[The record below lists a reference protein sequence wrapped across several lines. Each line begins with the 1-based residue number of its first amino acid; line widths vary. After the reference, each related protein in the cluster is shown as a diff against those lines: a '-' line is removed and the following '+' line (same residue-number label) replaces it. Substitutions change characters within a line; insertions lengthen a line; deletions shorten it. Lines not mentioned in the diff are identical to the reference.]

1 MKKLDKKNIENI
13 LALTPLQEG
22 MLFHY
27 LKDPTGAQYFE
38 QLCLELSGPIDR
50 DCFEQAWNTVIETN
64 EMLRTVFRWE
74 KMEHPM
80 QIVLKEHTLEPVY
93 YDFTGGD
100 SRQVRAQSEMVKT
113 KDRNKKFHLGEVPF
127 RITLCEYPEA
137 KYTMII
143 SNHHI
148 LYDGWSSG
156 IILQEFFNTYEAL
169 SSGLTSIK
177 PVKTRFQE
185 FIKWQQSRDTRE
197 AEKSWRKYLRGFD
210 TPTVFC
216 IKQRKSIDPAASRTQ
231 TYRLEIPGE
240 FARRLEEFVKAHRLT
255 SAAVLYC
262 AWGILLQKYN
272 NSNDVVFG
280 TTVSGRMADVPG
292 IEDIVG
298 LFINT
303 VPLRVHGLPHEKILD
318 LLQRIHQALQE
329 RTPYEYTPLVEIK
342 KYSELSAGV
351 PLFDSL
357 LVIENYPL
365 DRRLKPH
372 EGKINILSYSSW
384 EETNYDVTLG
394 IAMAGNIIID
404 VIYDNETCAGEII
417 ERLAHHYQNL
427 IRNIVMEPGKT
438 LHDIE
443 MLPEAEKRQLLMDFN
458 DIGPAYPEDKTL
470 WELFSAQAA
479 KTPANIAAVG
489 PGEKLSPDS
498 ALQIFPPGRNG
509 HRGTVFLAYR
519 ELSESAERLAYSL
532 LQGGVQ
538 PGSRVGLLVD
548 RGLGMFTGILGILNA
563 GCTYVPLNP
572 KAPIERIRYMLADS
586 QAEALVTA
594 GILAPEEEK
603 LYGWYGKKFFLD
615 DIPLSLAEKKSLD
628 TGQCGLTHLLPAYI
642 IYTSGSTGKQKGVPI
657 THANLSPLLHWGYDV
672 LRFDATD
679 RWVQNLSYYFDWS
692 VWEIF
697 MALTTGGS
705 LHAVSE
711 ELLLNP
717 ARYIDYMTRDKIT
730 VLHITPTHFQ
740 SLVYRGRKLAS
751 MKYLCIGAEKLSED
765 LAKRSFEL
773 VNEGCRVFNMYGPTE
788 ATIISAVLEIDPLS
802 LPYYKELSSV
812 PIGKTVGNTK
822 LSILDWGFKLCPLYV
837 PGELYVGGAAVAWGY
852 LNNPELTK
860 EKFDQDL
867 WDYLDYHD
875 ERNRSH
881 RSYKSY
887 ISKNLYKTGDLARWL
902 SDGTVEF
909 LGRIDFQLKIRG
921 YRIEPG
927 EIENY
932 LLGHKEVKEALVTA
946 SQAGS
951 EEKYLCAYIVP
962 ASVAYLDIPGPAD
975 VPGGDLVSRLRKYLS
990 GQLPDYMIPS
1000 YFVLLDRMPLN
1011 PNGKV
1016 DMKALPEPGKTT
1028 KKVYAAPSNQIE
1040 RQLVE
1045 IWVEVLGLEKDN
1057 IGVSDD
1063 FFESGGHSLKATE
1076 VLARIHK
1083 TFDIQVPLSF
1093 IFEFPTIR
1101 EFAHA
1106 LQQREESRYHSI
1118 APVEDK
1124 EYYPLSSAQ
1133 KRLFVLQ
1140 RMAPGQTVYN
1150 ISGMLHLEGNI
1161 EREVIGRC
1169 FHRLI
1174 SRHESLRTSF
1184 LLMENEPVQ
1193 RVHDEVDFEIE
1204 YGQVEVKVDEERF
1217 PCLEG
1222 TRGLA
1227 PLSEEP
1233 ATRSSQPAE
1242 DIPGT
1247 NLSSVICHL
1256 SSGFIRPF
1264 DLARAPLMRVGLV
1277 KLLPSPA
1284 VPNSHPSGTL
1294 PTPSA
1299 PRSHP
1304 SREGRS
1310 ILMVDL
1316 HHIIA
1321 DGVSIELLLKDFVT
1335 LMKGKEPGPLKI
1347 RYRDYTAWQSQ
1358 QSAGETIA
1366 KETKFWQEVFR
1377 DEIPVLQLPTDYPRP
1392 PVQGFEGDTLYF
1404 ELTVEQTRALNRM
1417 ALENGT
1423 TLFMILLAL
1432 HTIFLS
1438 KLSGQEDIVV
1448 GTPAAGRIHPDLEPI
1463 MGVFINTL
1471 GIRNYPKGDLAF
1483 PAFLEEVKERT
1494 LQAFE
1499 NQAYPYEDLVETVA
1513 ADRREISRN
1522 PLFDSMFV
1530 LQNPGI
1536 RERKIPGLKLTPY
1549 PYNHKNSKFDLTLQA
1564 QEVEGKLMLG
1574 FEYGTKLFKPETIE
1588 GFSKYFLELV
1598 RGILKNPG
1606 NKLCRLEILPPRER
1620 EQIFHQFNHDQT
1632 QYPLETVTELFHQQ
1646 VVSAPYRIACV
1657 DKENYIT
1664 YENLD
1669 KRASVLAKLIE
1680 EL

>member
-1 MKKLDKKNIENI
+1 MKKLDKKSIENI

-27 LKDPTGAQYFE
+27 LKNPAGEQYFE

-93 YDFTGGD
+93 YDFTGED
-100 SRQVRAQSEMVKT
+100 PRQVRAQLQMVKA

-127 RITLCEYPEA
+127 RVTLCQYHEA
-137 KYTMII
+137 KYTMMI

-156 IILQEFFNTYEAL
+156 IILQEFFNTYEAF
-169 SSGLTSIK
+169 SSGRTIIK

-185 FIKWQQSRDTRE
+185 FIKWQQNRDTRE
-197 AEKSWRKYLRGFD
+197 AEKFWRKYLRGFD
-210 TPTVFC
+210 TPTVFS
-216 IKQRKSIDPAASRTQ
+216 IKHKKSSELAVPRTQ
-231 TYRLEIPGE
+231 TYRLESPGE
-240 FARRLEEFVKAHRLT
+240 LARGLEEFVKAHRLT
-255 SAAVLYC
+255 PAAVLYC

-272 NSNDVVFG
+272 NSNNVAFG

-303 VPLRVHGLPHEKILD
+303 VPLRLHGLPREKILD
-318 LLQRIHQALQE
+318 LLYRIHQALQE
-329 RTPYEYTPLVEIK
+329 RTPHENTPLVEIK
-342 KYSELSAGV
+342 EYSELSAGV

-372 EGKINILSYSSW
+372 SGKIGILSYSSW

-394 IAMAGNIIID
+394 ISTAGNIIID
-404 VIYDNETCAGEII
+404 VIYDNETCANEII

-427 IRNIVMEPGKT
+427 IRDIVKEPGKI

-443 MLPEAEKRQLLMDFN
+443 MLTDDEKRQLLRDFN

-470 WELFSAQAA
+470 WELFSVQAA
-479 KTPANIAAVG
+479 KTPAYIAAVG
-489 PGEKLSPDS
+489 PGEKLSIDS
-498 ALQIFPPGRNG
+498 APQIFPLERNV
-509 HRGTVFLAYR
+509 HRGAVFLAYR
-519 ELSESAERLAYSL
+519 ELSESADRLAYYL
-532 LQGGVQ
+532 LQGGVR
-538 PGSRVGLLVD
+538 PGSRVGLLVE

-563 GCTYVPLNP
+563 GCTYVPINP
-572 KAPIERIRYMLADS
+572 KAPIERIRYMLIDS
-586 QAEALVTA
+586 QAEVLVTPGA
-594 GILAPEEEK
+594 LAPQEEK
-603 LYGWYGKKFFLD
+603 LCGWQGKKIYLD
-615 DIPLSLAEKKSLD
+615 DISLSPAAKKSID
-628 TGQCGLTHLLPAYI
+628 PGQCGLTPLLPAYI
-642 IYTSGSTGKQKGVPI
+642 IYTSGSTGKPKGVPI

-672 LRFDATD
+672 LRFDGTD

-711 ELLLNP
+711 NLLLDP
-717 ARYIDYMTRDKIT
+717 ARYIDYMTRHKIT

-765 LAKRSFEL
+765 LAKRSFEM

-812 PIGKTVGNTK
+812 PIGKTVGNTR
-822 LSILDWGFKLCPLYV
+822 LSILDWGLKLCPLYV

-887 ISKNLYKTGDLARWL
+887 ISKKLYKTGDLARWL
-902 SDGTVEF
+902 LDGTVEF

-946 SQAGS
+946 SQSGNG
-951 EEKYLCAYIVP
+951 EKYLCAYIVP
-962 ASVAYLDIPGPAD
+962 ASAADLDIPGPGNF
-975 VPGGDLVSRLRKYLS
+975 PGGDLVSRLRKYLS
-990 GQLPDYMIPS
+990 GLLPDYMIPS
-1000 YFVLLDRMPLN
+1000 YFVLLNRMPLN

-1016 DMKALPEPGKTT
+1016 DTKALPEPGKTT
-1028 KKVYAAPSNQIE
+1028 QKVYAAPSNQME
-1040 RQLVE
+1040 RQLVKT
-1045 IWVEVLGLEKDN
+1045 WAEVLGLEEDN
-1057 IGVSDD
+1057 IGISDD
-1063 FFESGGHSLKATE
+1063 FFECGGHSLKATE

-1083 TFDIQVPLSF
+1083 AFDIQVPLSF

-1106 LQQREESRYHSI
+1106 LQQREESRYRSI

-1133 KRLFVLQ
+1133 QRLFVLQ
-1140 RMAPGQTVYN
+1140 RLAPGQTVYN

-1161 EREVIGRC
+1161 EKEMIDWC
-1169 FHRLI
+1169 FQRLI

-1204 YGQVEVKVDEERF
+1204 YDQVEVEEVIEKRRV
-1217 PCLEG
+1217 EG
-1222 TRGLA
+1222 WKGRRVEEKEA
-1227 PLSEEP
+1227 PLNCQGRGEV
-1233 ATRSSQPAE
+1233 SSPIE
-1242 DIPGT
+1242 IET
-1247 NLSSVICHL
+1247 IIREFV
-1256 SSGFIRPF
+1256 RPF
-1264 DLARAPLMRVGLV
+1264 DLSQAPLMRVGLV
-1277 KLLPSPA
+1277 KFQPI
-1284 VPNSHPSGTL
+1284 
-1294 PTPSA
+1294 PSA
-1299 PRSHP
+1299 LRSHP
-1304 SREGRS
+1304 SQEGKS
-1310 ILMVDL
+1310 ILIIDM

-1321 DGVSIELLLKDFVT
+1321 DGVSVELLLKDFASLVQ
-1335 LMKGKEPGPLKI
+1335 GEEPGPLKI
-1347 RYRDYTAWQSQ
+1347 RYRDYMIWQGQ
-1358 QSAGETIA
+1358 QRDRETTVIA
-1366 KETKFWQEVFR
+1366 AKFWQEVFR

-1392 PVQGFEGDTLYF
+1392 AVQVFEGDTLYF

-1417 ALENGT
+1417 AQENGA

-1432 HTIFLS
+1432 YTIFLS

-1448 GTPAAGRIHPDLEPI
+1448 GTPAAGRNHPDLAPI

-1483 PAFLEEVKERT
+1483 PVFLEEVKERT
-1494 LQAFE
+1494 LKAFE

-1513 ADRREISRN
+1513 SDRREISRN

-1536 RERKIPGLKLTPY
+1536 REREIPGLKLTPY
-1549 PYNHKNSKFDLTLQA
+1549 PFNHKNSKFDLTLQA
-1564 QEVEGKLMLG
+1564 QEVERKLMLG
-1574 FEYGTKLFKPETIE
+1574 FEYCTKLFKPGTIE
-1588 GFSKYFLELV
+1588 SFSKYFLELV
-1598 RGILKNPG
+1598 RAVLENPAS
-1606 NKLCRLEILPPRER
+1606 KLYRLEILPPPER
-1620 EQIFHQFNHDQT
+1620 GQIFHQFNHAPT
-1632 QYPLETVTELFHQQ
+1632 QYPLETVAELFQQQ
-1646 VVSAPYRIACV
+1646 VAKAPYRIACV
-1657 DKENYIT
+1657 DKGNYIT

-1669 KRASVLAKLIE
+1669 KRAGVLAKLIE